1 MTFSK
6 LNSAIGATVKTLIAC
21 GRRLRSPASR
31 SAASSGCRSPSSR
44 KVGPA
49 LVGAAIGWFI
59 AMGLFAHNL
68 DSTKP
73 D

>member
-21 GRRLRSPASR
+21 GVVSVAGITIGGVIGLPLAFLTHE
-31 SAASSGCRSPSSR
+31 
-44 KVGPA
+44 VGPA
-49 LVGAAIGWFI
+49 LVGALVGWFI
-59 AMGLFAHNL
+59 AMGVFAHNL